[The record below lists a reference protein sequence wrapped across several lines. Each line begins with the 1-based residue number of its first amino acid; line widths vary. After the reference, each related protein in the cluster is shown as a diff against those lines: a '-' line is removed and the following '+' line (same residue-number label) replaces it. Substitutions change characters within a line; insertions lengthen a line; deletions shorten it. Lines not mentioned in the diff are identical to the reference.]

1 MSVIIG
7 LTGGIGSGKS
17 TIAKVFANMGIPIF
31 DADTAAKNLMNSN
44 PILKEKLIAAFGAEV
59 YMDNDHAQVEEEA
72 HSSQILNRNYLSK
85 LVFSDQH
92 KLALLNSIVHPITIQ
107 AALDWAATQN
117 TPYVIKEAALFFESG
132 ATLGVHKIIGVSA
145 PKAVRINRVMK
156 RDHCTKEAVEKR
168 MMYQIEESLKM
179 KLCDWV
185 IVNDDQQLVLPQV
198 VALHET
204 ILESL

>member
-17 TIAKVFANMGIPIF
+17 TIAKVFANLGIPVF
-31 DADTAAKNLMNSN
+31 DADKTAKTLMNSN
-44 PILKEKLIAAFGAEV
+44 PIVKEKLIAAFGAEV
-59 YMDNDHAQVEEEA
+59 YTNDN
-72 HSSQILNRNYLSK
+72 QILNRAYLSK

-132 ATLGVHKIIGVSA
+132 ATVGVHKIIGVSA

-156 RDHCTKEAVEKR
+156 RDHCSKAEVEQR
-168 MMYQIEESLKM
+168 MTHQIEESLKM

-185 IVNDDQQLVLPQV
+185 IVNDDLQLVLPQV

-204 ILESL
+204 ILASL

>member
-1 MSVIIG
+1 MAVIIG

-17 TIAKVFANMGIPIF
+17 TIAKVFSNMGISVF
-31 DADTAAKNLMNSN
+31 DADNTAKTLMNSN
-44 PILKEKLIAAFGAEV
+44 PIVKEKLIAAFGAEV
-59 YMDNDHAQVEEEA
+59 YTNDN
-72 HSSQILNRNYLSK
+72 QILNRAYLSK

-107 AALDWAATQN
+107 AATDWAATQN

-132 ATLGVHKIIGVSA
+132 ATVGVHKIIGVSA

-156 RDHCTKEAVEKR
+156 RDHCSKAEVEQR
-168 MMYQIEESLKM
+168 MTHQIEESLKM

-185 IVNDDQQLVLPQV
+185 IVNDDLQLVLPQV

-204 ILESL
+204 ILASL

>member
-1 MSVIIG
+1 MAVIIG

-17 TIAKVFANMGIPIF
+17 TIAKVFANMGIPVF
-31 DADTAAKNLMNSN
+31 DADNTAKTLMNSN
-44 PILKEKLIAAFGAEV
+44 PIIKEKLIAAFGAEV
-59 YMDNDHAQVEEEA
+59 YTNDN
-72 HSSQILNRNYLSK
+72 QILNRAYLSK

-107 AALDWAATQN
+107 AATDWAATQN

-132 ATLGVHKIIGVSA
+132 ATVGVHKIIGVSA

-156 RDHCTKEAVEKR
+156 RDHCSKAEVEQR
-168 MMYQIEESLKM
+168 MTHQIEESLKM

-185 IVNDDQQLVLPQV
+185 IVNDDLQLVLPQV
-198 VALHET
+198 VALHEK
-204 ILESL
+204 ILASL

>member
-17 TIAKVFANMGIPIF
+17 TIAKVFANLGIPVF
-31 DADTAAKNLMNSN
+31 DADNTAKTLMNSN
-44 PILKEKLIAAFGAEV
+44 PIVKEKLIAAFGAEV
-59 YMDNDHAQVEEEA
+59 YTNDN
-72 HSSQILNRNYLSK
+72 QILNRAYLSK

-132 ATLGVHKIIGVSA
+132 ATVGVHKIIGVSA

-156 RDHCTKEAVEKR
+156 RDHCSKAEVEQR
-168 MMYQIEESLKM
+168 MTHQIEESLKM

-185 IVNDDQQLVLPQV
+185 IVNDDLQLVLPQV

-204 ILESL
+204 ILASL

>member
-17 TIAKVFANMGIPIF
+17 TIAKVFANMGIPVF
-31 DADTAAKNLMNSN
+31 DADNTAKTLMNSN
-44 PILKEKLIAAFGAEV
+44 PIVKEKLIAAFGAEV
-59 YMDNDHAQVEEEA
+59 YTNDN
-72 HSSQILNRNYLSK
+72 QILNRAYLSK

-132 ATLGVHKIIGVSA
+132 ATVGVHKIIGVSA

-156 RDHCTKEAVEKR
+156 RDHCSKAEVEQR
-168 MMYQIEESLKM
+168 MTHQIEESLKM

-185 IVNDDQQLVLPQV
+185 IVNDDLQLVLPQV

-204 ILESL
+204 ILASL

>member
-17 TIAKVFANMGIPIF
+17 TIAKVFANLGIPVF
-31 DADTAAKNLMNSN
+31 DADNTAKTLMNSN
-44 PILKEKLIAAFGAEV
+44 PIVKEKLIAAFGAEV
-59 YMDNDHAQVEEEA
+59 YTNDN
-72 HSSQILNRNYLSK
+72 QILNRAYLSK

-132 ATLGVHKIIGVSA
+132 ATVGVHKIIGVSA
-145 PKAVRINRVMK
+145 SKAVRINRVMK
-156 RDHCTKEAVEKR
+156 RDHCSKAEVEQR
-168 MMYQIEESLKM
+168 MTHQIEESLKM

-185 IVNDDQQLVLPQV
+185 IVNDDLQLVLPQV

-204 ILESL
+204 ILASL

>member
-17 TIAKVFANMGIPIF
+17 TIAKVFANLGIPVF
-31 DADTAAKNLMNSN
+31 DADNTAKTLMNSN
-44 PILKEKLIAAFGAEV
+44 PIIKEKLIAAFGAEV
-59 YMDNDHAQVEEEA
+59 YTNDN
-72 HSSQILNRNYLSK
+72 QILNRAYLSK

-107 AALDWAATQN
+107 AATDWAATQN

-132 ATLGVHKIIGVSA
+132 ATVGVHKIIGVSA

-156 RDHCTKEAVEKR
+156 RDHCTKAQVEQR
-168 MMYQIEESLKM
+168 MTHQIEESLKM

-185 IVNDDQQLVLPQV
+185 IVNDDLQLVLPQV

-204 ILESL
+204 ILASL

>member
-1 MSVIIG
+1 MAVIIG

-17 TIAKVFANMGIPIF
+17 TIAKVFANMGIPVF
-31 DADTAAKNLMNSN
+31 DADSTAKILMNSN
-44 PILKEKLIAAFGAEV
+44 PIIKEKLIAAFGAEV
-59 YMDNDHAQVEEEA
+59 YTNDN
-72 HSSQILNRNYLSK
+72 QILNRAYLSK
-85 LVFSDQH
+85 LVFSDQY

-107 AALDWAATQN
+107 AATDWAATQN

-132 ATLGVHKIIGVSA
+132 ATVGVHKIIGVSA

-156 RDHCTKEAVEKR
+156 RDHCSKAEVEQR
-168 MMYQIEESLKM
+168 MTHQIEESLKM

-185 IVNDDQQLVLPQV
+185 IVNDDLQLVLPQV

-204 ILESL
+204 ILATL

>member
-1 MSVIIG
+1 MAVIIG

-17 TIAKVFANMGIPIF
+17 TIAKVFANMGIPVF
-31 DADTAAKNLMNSN
+31 DADITAKTLMNSN
-44 PILKEKLIAAFGAEV
+44 PIIKEKLIAAFGAEV
-59 YMDNDHAQVEEEA
+59 YTNDN
-72 HSSQILNRNYLSK
+72 QILNRAYLSK

-107 AALDWAATQN
+107 AATDWAATQN

-132 ATLGVHKIIGVSA
+132 ATVGVHKIIGVSA

-156 RDHCTKEAVEKR
+156 RDHCSKAEVEQR
-168 MMYQIEESLKM
+168 MTHQIEESLKM

-185 IVNDDQQLVLPQV
+185 IVNDDLQLVLPQV

-204 ILESL
+204 ILASL

>member
-1 MSVIIG
+1 MAVIIG

-17 TIAKVFANMGIPIF
+17 TIAKVFANMGIPVF
-31 DADTAAKNLMNSN
+31 DADNTAKTLMNSN
-44 PILKEKLIAAFGAEV
+44 PIIKEKLIAAFGAEV
-59 YMDNDHAQVEEEA
+59 YTNDN
-72 HSSQILNRNYLSK
+72 QILNRAYLSK

-107 AALDWAATQN
+107 AATDWAATQN

-132 ATLGVHKIIGVSA
+132 ATVGVHKIIGVSA

-156 RDHCTKEAVEKR
+156 RDHCTKAEVEQR
-168 MMYQIEESLKM
+168 MTHQIEESLKM

-185 IVNDDQQLVLPQV
+185 IVNDDLQLVLPQV

-204 ILESL
+204 ILASL

>member
-31 DADTAAKNLMNSN
+31 DADTTAKNLMNSN
-44 PILKEKLIAAFGAEV
+44 PIIKEKLIAAFGAEV
-59 YMDNDHAQVEEEA
+59 YLHDSRA
-72 HSSQILNRNYLSK
+72 HENVAENSNQILNRAYLSK

-132 ATLGVHKIIGVSA
+132 ATIGVHKIIGVSA
-145 PKAVRINRVMK
+145 PMAVRINRVMK
-156 RDHCTKEAVEKR
+156 RDYCSRADVKQR
-168 MMYQIEESLKM
+168 MSHQIEESLKM
-179 KLCDWV
+179 KLSDWV
-185 IVNDDQQLVLPQV
+185 IVNDDVQLVIPQV

-204 ILESL
+204 ILASL